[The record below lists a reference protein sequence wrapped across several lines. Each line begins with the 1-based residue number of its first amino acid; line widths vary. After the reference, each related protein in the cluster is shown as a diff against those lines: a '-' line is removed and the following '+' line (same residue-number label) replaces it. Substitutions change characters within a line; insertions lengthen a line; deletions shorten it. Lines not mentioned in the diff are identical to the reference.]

1 MPSFSGEF
9 TVSCPPERVY
19 DFLVMPHRLVECLPG
34 LMRYEVQD
42 QDHFRV
48 TLRVGV
54 GRVRGP
60 MTMKIEITEKR
71 QGSYA
76 RLVAKG
82 SLIKSPISVDGGFNL
97 AETAES
103 TTRVS
108 WSASAKLGVFL
119 TQLLGGRLSQVV
131 QDNLQQFVGALETKM
146 THESTSG

>member
-9 TVSCPPERVY
+9 TISRPSEQVY
-19 DFLVMPHRLVECLPG
+19 DFLVVPHRLVECLPG

-42 QDHFRV
+42 QDHFSV

-60 MTMKIEITEKR
+60 MTMKIEIGEKR

-82 SLIKSPISVDGGFNL
+82 SMVKSQISIDGSFSL
-97 AETAES
+97 SETAEG
-103 TTRVS
+103 TTCVS
-108 WSASAKLGVFL
+108 WAANAKLGILL
-119 TQLLGGRLSQVV
+119 TQLLGGLLHRTV
-131 QDNLQQFVGALETKM
+131 QDNLEQFVRALENKM
-146 THESTSG
+146 IQEAPSG